1 MDSSDS
7 PVESDRLN
15 KRCFPTPGPAPS
27 WWHDA
32 VDGLNKG
39 QVNIWNLRM
48 EASNKNTHIHIYLY
62 LYLYLFYKSCTLY
75 NYIYAMLYIYTRMY
89 TEWEGHRNFPAVLI
103 WPCRTARACSCAVRW
118 AGCSEQL
125 RLHDGVER
133 VGHPG
138 IVADTRVFRLL
149 FLLLD
154 VVKLWIVIQDLRC
167 GNFLWSSWMVNHPI
181 IGENMLGSDLTQ
193 WLHRGWCGNLQDRGP
208 RYFHC

>member
-62 LYLYLFYKSCTLY
+62 LYLYLYLFYKSCTLY
-75 NYIYAMLYIYTRMY
+75 NYIYMQCYIYIHVCIQNGKV
-89 TEWEGHRNFPAVLI
+89 TEISQLFWYDPVALHGHAAVLFGEL
-103 WPCRTARACSCAVRW
+103 AAANSYDSMM
-118 AGCSEQL
+118 GLSEWDILALWQTP
-125 RLHDGVER
+125 E
-133 VGHPG
+133 
-138 IVADTRVFRLL
+138 
-149 FLLLD
+149 FLGYYFCYLM
-154 VVKLWIVIQDLRC
+154 LWNC
-167 GNFLWSSWMVNHPI
+167 G
-181 IGENMLGSDLTQ
+181 
-193 WLHRGWCGNLQDRGP
+193 
-208 RYFHC
+208 

>member
-62 LYLYLFYKSCTLY
+62 CICICICSTNHVHYIII
-75 NYIYAMLYIYTRMY
+75 YIYMQCYIYIYTRMY

-103 WPCRTARACSCAVRW
+103 
-118 AGCSEQL
+118 
-125 RLHDGVER
+125 
-133 VGHPG
+133 
-138 IVADTRVFRLL
+138 
-149 FLLLD
+149 
-154 VVKLWIVIQDLRC
+154 
-167 GNFLWSSWMVNHPI
+167 
-181 IGENMLGSDLTQ
+181 
-193 WLHRGWCGNLQDRGP
+193 
-208 RYFHC
+208 

>member
-62 LYLYLFYKSCTLY
+62 LYLYLYLFYKSCTLY
-75 NYIYAMLYIYTRMY
+75 NYIYMQCYIYIYTYVYRM
-89 TEWEGHRNFPAVLI
+89 GRSPKFPSCSDMTLSHCTGMQLCCSVSWLQ
-103 WPCRTARACSCAVRW
+103 RTATT
-118 AGCSEQL
+118 
-125 RLHDGVER
+125 
-133 VGHPG
+133 P
-138 IVADTRVFRLL
+138 
-149 FLLLD
+149 
-154 VVKLWIVIQDLRC
+154 
-167 GNFLWSSWMVNHPI
+167 
-181 IGENMLGSDLTQ
+181 
-193 WLHRGWCGNLQDRGP
+193 
-208 RYFHC
+208 